1 MVWNSESDRKKLN
14 SNAIAWTVDGHDD
27 RSVAFAARL
36 MERGV
41 NVRVIDES
49 TKLNGIRISRGSVFV
64 TSVDNPNLINLKELI
79 SREAKDL
86 EINVSSITSGYGD
99 GDLPDWGGRHFRLLK
114 KPQIAIL
121 SHSGFNS
128 YDVGA
133 SWWSIDHHLGIRHS
147 QINAA
152 FINLSLIHI

>member
-1 MVWNSESDRKKLN
+1 M
-14 SNAIAWTVDGHDD
+14 
-27 RSVAFAARL
+27 
-36 MERGV
+36 
-41 NVRVIDES
+41 RVVDES

-79 SREAKDL
+79 SRESKDL
-86 EINVSSITSGYGD
+86 EINVSSITSMGWRF
-99 GDLPDWGGRHFRLLK
+99 PDWEVGISVFL

-133 SWWSIDHHLGIRHS
+133 SW
-147 QINAA
+147 
-152 FINLSLIHI
+152 